1 MAEHNNLTKY
11 YEEIAKEKLACFVDE
26 RFKLL
31 ELKDKQ
37 DLQSEE
43 LDIGIEVTRCLN
55 KEDGVTDAFDRETI
69 SSNMAV
75 EERIG
80 KLERMRAKGKICQLD
95 DGKTIAHI
103 VFPDLLE
110 KKKTLLQSIKEKIV
124 KSKGYKKFK
133 TNCLY
138 LFLDWQFDEN
148 ELEEIINEVDDNL
161 FDHLFI
167 DVEDGIYVY
176 SPKTQE
182 MTFYEF
188 SVEKLTGIIDPLK
201 WKYHIGCSHQISET
215 TYERNKRK

>member
-11 YEEIAKEKLACFVDE
+11 FEEIAKEKLASFVDE
-26 RFKLL
+26 RFQCL
-31 ELKDKQ
+31 ELKDKP

-55 KEDGVTDAFDRETI
+55 KEDGATDAFDRETV
-69 SSNMAV
+69 SSNMTA
-75 EERIG
+75 EERTE
-80 KLERMRAKGKICQLD
+80 KLERMKAKGEIRQLD

-110 KKKTLLQSIKEKIV
+110 KKKTLLQSIKEKGF
-124 KSKGYKKFK
+124 KSKGYKKFR

-148 ELEEIINEVDDNL
+148 ELKEIINGVDDNP

-167 DVEDGIYVY
+167 DIEDGVYVY
-176 SPKTQE
+176 SSKTQG
-182 MTFYEF
+182 MTFYRF
-188 SVEKLTGIIDPLK
+188 HKKKLSGIIDPLK
-201 WKYHIGCSHQISET
+201 WKYHIGCRHQIPET
-215 TYERNKRK
+215 TNERKQCK

>member
-11 YEEIAKEKLACFVDE
+11 FEEIAKEKLACFVDE
-26 RFKLL
+26 RFKCL
-31 ELKDKQ
+31 ELKDKP

-55 KEDGVTDAFDRETI
+55 QEDGTTDAFDRETV
-69 SSNMAV
+69 SSNMTA

-80 KLERMRAKGKICQLD
+80 KLERMKAKGEIRQLD
-95 DGKTIAHI
+95 DGKTIIHI

-110 KKKTLLQSIKEKIV
+110 KKKTLLQSIKEKFF

-148 ELEEIINEVDDNL
+148 ELKEIINGVDDNP

-167 DVEDGIYVY
+167 DIEDGVYVY
-176 SPKTQE
+176 SSKTQGL
-182 MTFYEF
+182 TFYEF
-188 SVEKLTGIIDPLK
+188 PDEKLTGITDPLK
-201 WKYHIGCSHQISET
+201 WKYHIGSRHQNPEAT
-215 TYERNKRK
+215 NERNKHK